1 MKSFALFHF
10 NIMVFNKLA
19 SAIFNDIYGGL
30 RGYASNLS
38 MSLEQLEDDII
49 DERLQIIK
57 EYYLKGLVPKRDL
70 LLSINCIELD
80 CKSLDRCSCG
90 RTSDCDELVAHFEL
104 PQILGDFGAEAI
116 DYIGSTDRQIPFIVY
131 TSPQFWRYRKYR
143 KRGKNKPF
151 VYVDMTPNE
160 NNMYDCF
167 VFNAPLLKQI
177 SVTAIFK
184 DPRQLEHYGCCPIND
199 IDNFTFINNEI
210 KRRLTEKKIRYY
222 RQLAP
227 SPTINDQVPR

>member
-1 MKSFALFHF
+1 
-10 NIMVFNKLA
+10 MVFNKLA

-167 VFNAPLLKQI
+167 VFNAPL
-177 SVTAIFK
+177 
-184 DPRQLEHYGCCPIND
+184 
-199 IDNFTFINNEI
+199 
-210 KRRLTEKKIRYY
+210 
-222 RQLAP
+222 
-227 SPTINDQVPR
+227 

>member
-1 MKSFALFHF
+1 
-10 NIMVFNKLA
+10 MVFNKLA

-104 PQILGDFGAEAI
+104 PQILGDFGTEAI

-160 NNMYDCF
+160 NNMYDCW
-167 VFNAPLLKQI
+167 VFNVPILKKVSVIGI
-177 SVTAIFK
+177 SKNLNQLDECCADPTNLSFLDAEVKKRVTE
-184 DPRQLEHYGCCPIND
+184 L
-199 IDNFTFINNEI
+199 
-210 KRRLTEKKIRYY
+210 KIRYY
-222 RQLAP
+222 RQLM
-227 SPTINDQVPR
+227 SPVVPNTQQPR